1 MPNRTA
7 VTLQAGQLRQAK
19 TRPVDPAERP
29 AAAESTAAAPDAWAW
44 SSRPVLGCRVG
55 QVLAEGGESTVY
67 QAQDAQGR
75 DCVLKRYNGPQR
87 DRSAIYQRLQEL
99 QPHHMP
105 RLLAY
110 GMVGGQLW
118 ECMER
123 VPGRCLAEEITFSE
137 QELCTVL
144 LPQLV
149 HLLREL
155 HAGGLLHN
163 DLKPENLV
171 WDASAQTLYLVDY
184 GNMTGFAPQ
193 LERGLGVTL
202 SYVAPEILTS
212 RGKAW
217 SAASDVCA
225 LGLTLYTLLTGQRL
239 IPEANLFQTKLC
251 WQREMPYAASLSDGM
266 RRLLRSMLQPD
277 PKDRPDESGLLH
289 WIGEAEQAAEKPRP
303 AALTV
308 QFRDGE
314 LTTAEDLCTAALQDW
329 DQLSFLLQQ
338 HQLDAFLRQFRSDAY
353 ELCSRCI
360 RQMDPDAGLFEL
372 LQTLCPSMEILWRGR
387 SYPELA
393 ALLPEQSE
401 LAAFCCTGALSVYCR
416 CNGYTSEQIT
426 YAQQLEDLMR
436 KAPQLAAEQL
446 ELALGAHTPFACG
459 GRQIS
464 TLDDLIACLQAG
476 AAHLDA
482 CVQELVQAD
491 GFAAWMAGQG
501 LEAVLPRARAW
512 GAVMEEN
519 EAAAR
524 RGEPV

>member
-19 TRPVDPAERP
+19 TCPAEQAERP
-29 AAAESTAAAPDAWAW
+29 AVSGSTPAAPDAW
-44 SSRPVLGCRVG
+44 SGRSILGYRVL

-75 DCVLKRYNGPQR
+75 DCILKRYNGPQR
-87 DRSAIYQRLQEL
+87 DRSAVYQRLQEL
-99 QPHHMP
+99 QPHRMP

-110 GMVGGQLW
+110 GIVEGQQW

-123 VPGRCLAEEITFSE
+123 VPGQTITEGAVFSE
-137 QELCTVL
+137 QVVRAVL

-155 HAGGLLHN
+155 HTGGLLHN

-171 WDASAQTLYLVDY
+171 WDAAAQTLSLVDL
-184 GNMTGFAPQ
+184 GNMTGLEPQ
-193 LERGLGVTL
+193 LARGLGVTL
-202 SYVAPEILTS
+202 SYAAPEILTS

-217 SAASDVCA
+217 STASDVCA

-239 IPEANLFQTKLC
+239 IPEGNLFQTKLC
-251 WQREMPYAASLSDGM
+251 WQREMQYAPSLSERM
-266 RRLLRSMLQPD
+266 RRLLRSMLQPE
-277 PKDRPDESGLLH
+277 PKERPDDAGLLH
-289 WIGEAEQAAEKPRP
+289 WIGEAGPASAPQRP

-308 QFRDGE
+308 RFRDGE
-314 LTTAEDLCTAALQDW
+314 LTTAEELRTAALQDW
-329 DQLSFLLQQ
+329 EQLSFLLQQ

-353 ELCSRCI
+353 ELCRRCI

-372 LQTLCPSMEILWRGR
+372 VQTLCPSREILWRGKC
-387 SYPELA
+387 YPELA
-393 ALLPEQSE
+393 ALLAEQSE
-401 LAAFCCTGALSVYCR
+401 LTAFCCAGALSVYCR
-416 CNGYTSEQIT
+416 CNGYTPEQLT
-426 YAQQLEDLMR
+426 YARQIEELMR
-436 KAPQLAAEQL
+436 KAPALAVRQL
-446 ELALGAHTPFACG
+446 ELALGVQAQVTCG
-459 GRQIS
+459 GQQIS

>member
-19 TRPVDPAERP
+19 TRPVDPAKRP
-29 AAAESTAAAPDAWAW
+29 AAAESTSAVPDTWAW
-44 SSRPVLGCRVG
+44 SDRPVLGCRVG

-75 DCVLKRYNGPQR
+75 DCVLKRYKDPQR
-87 DRSAIYQRLQEL
+87 DRKAIYQRLQEL

-105 RLLAY
+105 QLLAY

-137 QELCTVL
+137 QELRAVL

-149 HLLREL
+149 HLLQEL

-171 WDASAQTLYLVDY
+171 WDASAQTLYLVDF

-217 SAASDVCA
+217 STASDICA

-251 WQREMPYAASLSDGM
+251 WQREMLYAASLSEEM
-266 RRLLRSMLQPD
+266 RRLLRSMLRVE
-277 PKDRPDESGLLH
+277 PKDRLDESGLLH
-289 WIGEAEQAAEKPRP
+289 WIGETEQAAAPQRP

-308 QFRDGE
+308 HFRDEE
-314 LTTAEDLCTAALQDW
+314 LTTAEDLRTAALQDW
-329 DQLSFLLQQ
+329 EQLSFLL
-338 HQLDAFLRQFRSDAY
+338 
-353 ELCSRCI
+353 
-360 RQMDPDAGLFEL
+360 
-372 LQTLCPSMEILWRGR
+372 
-387 SYPELA
+387 
-393 ALLPEQSE
+393 
-401 LAAFCCTGALSVYCR
+401 
-416 CNGYTSEQIT
+416 
-426 YAQQLEDLMR
+426 
-436 KAPQLAAEQL
+436 
-446 ELALGAHTPFACG
+446 
-459 GRQIS
+459 
-464 TLDDLIACLQAG
+464 
-476 AAHLDA
+476 
-482 CVQELVQAD
+482 
-491 GFAAWMAGQG
+491 
-501 LEAVLPRARAW
+501 
-512 GAVMEEN
+512 
-519 EAAAR
+519 
-524 RGEPV
+524 